1 MYKLL
6 DYEID
11 RLIEEDVPYLDLTSH
26 LLGIGEQPARITI
39 FTREKGIACGTEEA
53 EKIFGKLGI
62 QVEGKVPSGAR
73 IHHGD
78 ILISGTGEAGSLHMA
93 WKIAQ
98 NVLEYASGIATKT
111 DRLLEEARVRNPRL
125 MILATRKNFPGTKKL
140 AMKGIISGGAL
151 PHRLGVSESV
161 LVFRNH
167 LNILGGL
174 EGFLER
180 LEDIRTLACEKKI
193 IVETSDLEEAGLLAA
208 AGVHGI
214 QLDKVIFQEVREK
227 LAALKVRYPGLTV
240 LVAGG
245 INDKNAESY
254 SDPNVDGIVTSSLY
268 YGKPLDLG
276 CRIEPL

>member
-26 LLGIGEQPARITI
+26 LLGIEAQPARITI

-53 EKIFGKLGI
+53 EGIFEKLEI
-62 QVEGKVPSGAR
+62 QVDAKVPSGAR
-73 IHHGD
+73 IYHGD
-78 ILISGTGEAGSLHMA
+78 VLISGTGEAGSLHMA

-98 NVLEYASGIATKT
+98 NVLEYCSGIATKT
-111 DRLLEEARVRNPRL
+111 GRLLEEARVRNSRL
-125 MILATRKNFPGTKKL
+125 MILATRKNFPGTRKL
-140 AMKGIISGGAL
+140 VTKGIIAGGGL

-161 LVFRNH
+161 LVFGNH

-174 EGFLER
+174 EGLLDR
-180 LEDIRTLACEKKI
+180 LEEIKALACEKKI
-193 IVETSDLEEAGLLAA
+193 IVETSDLEEAAVLAA

-214 QLDKVIFQEVREK
+214 QLDKVVFEDVREK
-227 LAALKVRYPGLTV
+227 LAALKGQFPDLTV